1 MNKNGFLL
9 LDSLIVLFIITS
21 ISIMIIDVYKIK
33 KSSIKTVD
41 NYIKR
46 QDKYIEDIFISN
58 YVEVRHVEN

>member
-1 MNKNGFLL
+1 MNKKGFLL

-33 KSSIKTVD
+33 ESSTKTID

-46 QDKYIEDIFISN
+46 QDKYIEDVFISN